1 MIIRSLFAVCTALAI
16 TLGAASLSAAPT
28 TEVIPLNHGLAED
41 IIPAL
46 QPLLDADERVS
57 AYGNQLIIR
66 AEPQRIEQVRA
77 LLTDLDRQ
85 PRKLRISVSNDG
97 SSVSRQSGYQVD
109 GRIGTGAGDIV
120 VGRPGKHNQA
130 RVIRRETS
138 GANDDVHVVTANE
151 GYPVLIQTG
160 QSVPL
165 SSTTTNIYG
174 QVVQQ
179 TDYRDVTSGFYAT
192 VRVNGDIATINI
204 SANNDQLQSRGHR
217 GNQIIDVQR
226 TDTVVT
232 ARLGE
237 WVTIGGLDEG
247 INAQDSDIGRRTTTR
262 SSQQRSVQV
271 KVERLD

>member
-1 MIIRSLFAVCTALAI
+1 MIIRTLVAACTAFAI
-16 TLGAASLSAAPT
+16 TLGSASLSAAPT
-28 TEVIPLNHGLAED
+28 TEVISLNHGLAED
-41 IIPAL
+41 IIPAV

-66 AEPQRIEQVRA
+66 AEPQRIEQIRGVLA
-77 LLTDLDRQ
+77 DLDRQ
-85 PRKLRISVSNDG
+85 PGKLRISVSNDG
-97 SSVSRQSGYQVD
+97 SSVSDQSGYQID

-120 VGRPGKHNQA
+120 VGHPGRHNQA
-130 RVIRRETS
+130 RVIRRETR
-138 GANDDVHVVTANE
+138 GAQDGVHVITANE

-165 SSTTTNIYG
+165 TTTSTNSYG

-204 SANNDQLQSRGHR
+204 SANNDRMRQR
-217 GNQIIDVQR
+217 GNQVIEVQR

-237 WVTIGGLDEG
+237 WVTIGALDDG
-247 INAQDSDIGRRTTTR
+247 ADNQSSDLGRRTTTR
-262 SSQQRSVQV
+262 SSEQRSVRV